1 MTKKSSEEL
10 IDLILSG
17 TSKNLE
23 FCDDNI
29 DDATIARHL
38 VAFSNAEGGTIIF
51 GIDDDGQILGLMT
64 SEIQYRIAEIAANMI
79 FPVIYPEYY
88 AVTLTGKVIG
98 VVEIPAGSEKP
109 HYFTAQGRQNY
120 TIRAG
125 KTSRKIT
132 ANQLQSFFGH
142 EHKLRYELS
151 PVGKATRNDLD
162 SGRLASFLQVSRGIE
177 LTTYREK
184 EATALLVALDI
195 LTPAKTEI
203 PTVAG
208 LLLFGANPGQFLAQS
223 KISVVLFSGTERNQ
237 ESVQM
242 EVCRTLAPVRDLAT
256 GNVVQTGAL
265 EEIFA
270 LIVDHLHELHPPDAP
285 PSLPAET
292 IQELLL
298 NAFCHRDYADSEAKI
313 LVEVFSDR
321 IEITSPGTLSPEITP
336 DQISAGRKATRN
348 PLIYSYLAEIGY
360 IHKNDL
366 PLFNLITRRH
376 PVPAIKR
383 FEFDPQDKQVRTT
396 LAFL

>member
-1 MTKKSSEEL
+1 MAKKTSEEL

-17 TSKNLE
+17 TGKNLE

-88 AVTLTGKVIG
+88 PVTLTGKVIG
-98 VVEIPAGSEKP
+98 VVEIPAGTEKP
-109 HYFTAQGRQNY
+109 HYFTSQGRQNY

-132 ANQLQSFFGH
+132 PNQLQSFFQH
-142 EHKLRYELS
+142 EQKLRYELS
-151 PVGKATRNDLD
+151 PVGNATRADLD

-184 EATALLVALDI
+184 EATALLTALDI
-195 LTPAKTEI
+195 LTPAKNEI

-208 LLLFGANPGQFLAQS
+208 LLLFGRNPGQFLAQS

-242 EVCRTLAPVRDLAT
+242 EVCHPLAPVRAQAT
-256 GNVVQTGAL
+256 GSLVQTSAL
-265 EEIFA
+265 EEIIT
-270 LIVDHLHELHPPDAP
+270 LLVEHLHELHPPDAQ
-285 PSLPAET
+285 PSFPVET

-298 NAFCHRDYADSEAKI
+298 NAFCHRDYADSEAKTVI
-313 LVEVFSDR
+313 ELFSDR

-336 DQISAGRKATRN
+336 EQISSGRKATRN
-348 PLIYSYLAEIGY
+348 PLIYSYLAETGY
-360 IHKNDL
+360 INKNDL
-366 PLFNLITRRH
+366 PLFNLITRRNL
-376 PVPAIKR
+376 PASIKR
-383 FEFDPQDKQVRTT
+383 FEFDVQDKQVRAT
-396 LAFL
+396 LAF